1 MSKETRSRKS
11 NGDCVNREYPERP
24 VIGVGGVI
32 LVEGQVVLV
41 RRRFEPLAG
50 RWSLPGGMLEVGET
64 LEAGVSREMTEE
76 TGLEIKVGPVI
87 EVFDRITY
95 DQSRRVQ
102 FHFVLVDYLCWPSGG
117 ELQAGSDVDRV
128 VLATPAVLQDYNLT
142 EKATEVIGRALEL
155 AHLSL
160 IHI

>member
-1 MSKETRSRKS
+1 M
-11 NGDCVNREYPERP
+11 NREYPERP

-32 LVEGQVVLV
+32 LLEGQVVLV

-76 TGLEIKVGPVI
+76 TGLEIEVGPVI

-117 ELQAGSDVDRV
+117 QLQSGSDVDRV
-128 VLATPAVLQDYNLT
+128 VLATPAILFLLFSLMTLT
-142 EKATEVIGRALEL
+142 YFLLYV
-155 AHLSL
+155 S
-160 IHI
+160 